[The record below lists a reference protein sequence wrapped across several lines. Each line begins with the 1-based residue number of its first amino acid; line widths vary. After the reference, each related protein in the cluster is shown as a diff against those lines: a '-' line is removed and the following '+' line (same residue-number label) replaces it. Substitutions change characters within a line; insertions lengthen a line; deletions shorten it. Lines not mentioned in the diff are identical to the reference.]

1 MQNNSHR
8 HRPTLIPAALL
19 GLALL
24 APTLPA
30 QASEVV
36 KLARLVITGQ
46 RSDPAAAPDRHLAEV
61 GRQAGVKIE
70 RLPPVLI
77 EGRRSEDGVQ
87 YAFQR
92 RQFPKAL

>member
-1 MQNNSHR
+1 MNKRQEGTAS
-8 HRPTLIPAALL
+8 
-19 GLALL
+19 LALL
-24 APTLPA
+24 ALALLLPAVPA

-46 RSDPAAAPDRHLAEV
+46 RSGAEAAAEKPKV
-61 GRQAGVKIE
+61 E

-77 EGRRSEDGVQ
+77 EGRRTEDGVQ

-92 RQFPKAL
+92 RNLPKAL